1 MADVAAGSIVDGRY
15 EVRSRLGSGGM
26 ADVYLAHDSQLGR
39 DVALKILH
47 RRFAR
52 DTQFVERFKREA
64 QAAAGLQHPHVVGIY
79 DRGEHDGTYYIAME
93 HLPGRTLRQ
102 VIDEEAPLDQE
113 RAIDYALQILQAA
126 GFAHRHGIVHR
137 DFKPHNVICG
147 PDGRL
152 KVTDFG
158 IARAGASEMTE
169 TGSIMGTA
177 QYLSPEQAQG
187 HPVDAASDIY
197 SIGIMIYEMLTGYVP
212 FSGDSAVAIALRHV
226 SDPPTPLREVRPDV
240 HPALEAAVMRA
251 LQKEPAGRYGSAEE
265 FAAMLE
271 SAREAIRSGDPG
283 QETAAWV
290 AVAAVAAGEGEED
303 GEPSRR
309 RRWLMLAALALL
321 LAGAALAFALTRP
334 DMVEVPNEVGKPA
347 PQAVADLAR
356 LGLKTEVK
364 PVRSEAPVQTVVSHE
379 PAAGDEVQRG
389 ETVTLNVSSGPGE
402 KVVPDVRGKTKAT
415 AVKLLNEAGF
425 QVTDEEEP
433 SSRVPAGNATRT
445 DPEGGTEQRAG
456 SRVKLYV
463 STGPERVEVPGV
475 VGLDVQD
482 ARAELSGA
490 GLTPVVNR
498 VESDEPEDEVTGQ
511 NPAEGTEVDEG
522 TRVTIN
528 VSEGPPEEVPVPNVE
543 DESLAEAR
551 DRLQD
556 AGFRVSVEEEVTT
569 DQEED
574 GIVLSQSP
582 SSGQHP
588 RGTRVTLTVGRFEE
602 EEAPP
607 GEEGDDG
614 TDGPQPGE

>member
-1 MADVAAGSIVDGRY
+1 MAEVTAGSIVDGRY

-39 DVALKILH
+39 DIALKVLH

-126 GFAHRHGIVHR
+126 GFAHRNGIVHR

-187 HPVDAASDIY
+187 QPVDAASDIY

-226 SDPPTPLREVRPDV
+226 SDPPTPLREVRPDL
-240 HPALEAAVMRA
+240 HPALEATVMRA

-283 QETAAWV
+283 QDTAAW
-290 AVAAVAAGEGEED
+290 AAVAAAAAGEGDED
-303 GEPSRR
+303 PSRR
-309 RRWLMLAALALL
+309 RRWLLIGLALL
-321 LAGAALAFALTRP
+321 LLAAGTALAIVLSGEDT
-334 DMVEVPNEVGKPA
+334 VKVPNEVGKPA

-356 LGLKTEVK
+356 LGLETEIK
-364 PVRSEAPVQTVVSHE
+364 PVRSEAPEQTVVSHD
-379 PAAGDEVQRG
+379 PAAGDEVERG
-389 ETVTLNVSSGPGE
+389 DTITLNVSSGPGT
-402 KVVPDVRGKTKAT
+402 KVVPDVRGEPKAR
-415 AVKLLNEAGF
+415 AVKLLNAAGF
-425 QVTDEEEP
+425 QVSDEEEP
-433 SSRVPAGNATRT
+433 SSSVPAGNATRT
-445 DPEGGTEQRAG
+445 DPEGSTEQPAG
-456 SRVKLYV
+456 SRVKLYI
-463 STGPERVEVPGV
+463 STGPKRVEVPGV
-475 VGLDVQD
+475 VGLDVED
-482 ARAELSGA
+482 ARAELTGA
-490 GLTPVVNR
+490 GLRPAVNR

-511 NPAEGTEVDEG
+511 NPSEGTEVDEG
-522 TRVTIN
+522 TRVTIS
-528 VSEGPPEEVPVPNVE
+528 VSEGPPEEEPVPNVE
-543 DESLAEAR
+543 GESLAEAR
-551 DRLQD
+551 DTLQD
-556 AGFRVSVEEEVTT
+556 AGFRVSVDEEATT
-569 DQEED
+569 EQEED
-574 GIVLSQSP
+574 GTVIRQSP
-582 SSGQHP
+582 SGGRHP
-588 RGTRVTLTVGRFEE
+588 RGTRVTLVVGVFEE
-602 EEAPP
+602 EETPP
-607 GEEGDDG
+607 GEEEDG
-614 TDGPQPGE
+614 GTGGQPGE

>member
-1 MADVAAGSIVDGRY
+1 VADVTAGSIVDGRY

-39 DVALKILH
+39 DIALKVLH

-93 HLPGRTLRQ
+93 HLQGRTLRQ
-102 VIDEEAPLDQE
+102 VIDEEAPLEQE

-187 HPVDAASDIY
+187 QPVDAASDIY

-226 SDPPTPLREVRPDV
+226 SDPPTPLREVRADI
-240 HPALEAAVMRA
+240 HPALEATVMRA
-251 LQKEPAGRYGSAEE
+251 LQKDPAGRYGSAEE

-283 QETAAWV
+283 QDTAAWS
-290 AVAAVAAGEGEED
+290 AVAAAAAGEGEEED
-303 GEPSRR
+303 PRSRR
-309 RRWLMLAALALL
+309 RLWIALAALALL

-347 PQAVADLAR
+347 PQAVADLAK
-356 LGLKTEVK
+356 LGLETEVK
-364 PVRSEAPVQTVVSHE
+364 PVRSEAPENTVVSHD

-389 ETVTLNVSSGPGE
+389 DTITLNVSSGPGE
-402 KVVPDVRGKTKAT
+402 KIVPDVRGKSRSDAL
-415 AVKLLNEAGF
+415 KLLSDAKF
-425 QVTDEEEP
+425 KVTEVEE
-433 SSRVPAGNATRT
+433 SSSSVPAGVATRT
-445 DPEGGTEQRAG
+445 DPEGGTEQPAG
-456 SRVKLYV
+456 SRVRLFI
-463 STGPERVEVPGV
+463 STGVESVEVPAV
-475 VGLDVQD
+475 VGLDVED
-482 ARAELSGA
+482 ARAELSEA
-490 GLTPVVNR
+490 GLRAVVNR
-498 VESDEPEDEVTGQ
+498 VESDKPEDEVTGQ
-511 NPAEGTEVDEG
+511 DPAEGTSVDEG
-522 TRVTIN
+522 TRVTIS
-528 VSEGPPEEVPVPNVE
+528 VSEGPPEEVSVPNVE
-543 DESLAEAR
+543 GQSLAEAR
-551 DRLQD
+551 DTLQD
-556 AGFRVSVEEEVTT
+556 AGFRVSVDEQATTVEEEDDT
-569 DQEED
+569 
-574 GIVLSQSP
+574 VLSQSP
-582 SSGQHP
+582 SGGQHP
-588 RGTRVTLTVGRFEE
+588 RGTRVTLTVGKFEE
-602 EEAPP
+602 EEPPP
-607 GEEGDDG
+607 GEEGDGG
-614 TDGPQPGE
+614 TGGQVPGE

>member
-1 MADVAAGSIVDGRY
+1 VADVTAGTIVDGRY

-39 DVALKILH
+39 DIALKILH

-113 RAIDYALQILQAA
+113 RVVDFALQILAAA
-126 GFAHRHGIVHR
+126 GFAHRNGIVHR

-147 PDGRL
+147 PDARL

-187 HPVDAASDIY
+187 QPVDAASDIY
-197 SIGIMIYEMLTGYVP
+197 SIGIMVYEMLTGYVP

-251 LQKEPAGRYGSAEE
+251 LQKQPAGRYGSADE
-265 FAAMLE
+265 FAAMLA
-271 SAREAIRSGDPG
+271 SARDAIRSGDPG
-283 QETAAWV
+283 QDTAAWA
-290 AVAAVAAGEGEED
+290 AVAAAAAGEGEE
-303 GEPSRR
+303 EPRSRR
-309 RRWLMLAALALL
+309 RRWIVLAALVLL

-334 DMVEVPNEVGKPA
+334 DMVKVPNEVGKPA
-347 PQAVADLAR
+347 PQAVANLAR
-356 LGLKTEVK
+356 LGLETEVK
-364 PVRSEAPVQTVVSHE
+364 PVRSEAPENTVVSHD

-389 ETVTLNVSSGPGE
+389 DTITLNVSSGPGE
-402 KVVPDVRGKTKAT
+402 KTVPDVRGKSRAE
-415 AVKLLNEAGF
+415 AFKLLNEAGF
-425 QVTDEEEP
+425 EVSDEEEP
-433 SSRVPAGNATRT
+433 SSSIAAGNATRT
-445 DPEGGTEQRAG
+445 DPEGGTEQLAG
-456 SRVKLYV
+456 SRVKLYI
-463 STGPERVEVPGV
+463 STGPKRVEVPGV
-475 VGLDVQD
+475 VGLDVED
-482 ARAELSGA
+482 ARAELSEA
-490 GLTPVVNR
+490 GLRAVVNR
-498 VESDEPEDEVTGQ
+498 VESDKPEDEVTGQ
-511 NPAEGTEVDEG
+511 SPAEGTSVDEG
-522 TRVTIN
+522 TRVTID
-528 VSEGPPEEVPVPNVE
+528 VSEGPPEEVSVPNVE
-543 DESLAEAR
+543 GESLAEAR
-551 DRLQD
+551 DTLQD
-556 AGFRVSVEEEVTT
+556 AGFRVSVDEQATT
-569 DQEED
+569 EQEED
-574 GIVLSQSP
+574 GTVISQSP

-588 RGTRVTLTVGRFEE
+588 RGTRVTLVVGVFEE
-602 EEAPP
+602 EEPPP

-614 TDGPQPGE
+614 TGGQAPGE